1 MPTGQVVH
9 NPAPVRELLEAVRDA
24 PRRELPPVGERGEV
38 DIRTLPGGAANTTH
52 GEDVV
57 RGVGYGVGFKNVGFA
72 EGFDDY
78 STARVTLSRGASGP
92 VVGVHTAAAEVG
104 QGLVTVCMQIART
117 ELPCGESVVLPATTE
132 VGSAG
137 SSSASRQT
145 YMTGGAV
152 KQSCELVR
160 AQLLDRAATHAGV
173 DRDSLRLADDGAIRG
188 ADDQLV
194 IEDVTALLDEPIVV
208 EAEYRHRETFP
219 MDPRTGQGDADVQF
233 AFAAHRAVVDVD
245 QGLGIVRVLDMA
257 TAQDVGKAMNPQQLE
272 GQIEGGTS
280 HGVGL
285 ALMEEIQVENGKVRN
300 PSFTDY
306 LIPTILDM
314 PTVQMTILEL
324 GDPEAPYGVRGVG
337 EPPSISSTPAI
348 AAAVRDATGV
358 DVTRVPIRP
367 DDIVFG

>member
-1 MPTGQVVH
+1 
-9 NPAPVRELLEAVRDA
+9 
-24 PRRELPPVGERGEV
+24 
-38 DIRTLPGGAANTTH
+38 
-52 GEDVV
+52 
-57 RGVGYGVGFKNVGFA
+57 
-72 EGFDDY
+72 
-78 STARVTLSRGASGP
+78 
-92 VVGVHTAAAEVG
+92 VHTAASEVG
-104 QGLVTVCMQIART
+104 PGLVTVLMQIART
-117 ELPCGESVVLPATTE
+117 ELPCGEAIVLPADTQ

-160 AQLLDRAATHAGV
+160 AELLERAASHLGV
-173 DRDSLRLADDGAIRG
+173 RAESLRLDDDGTIRG
-188 ADDQLV
+188 DDGVELADVDVLLATP
-194 IEDVTALLDEPIVV
+194 IEV
-208 EAEYRHRETFP
+208 EREFRHRETFP
-219 MDPRTGQGDADVQF
+219 MDPERGQGDADVQF
-233 AFAAHRAVVDVD
+233 AFAAHRATVDVD
-245 QGLGIVRVLDMA
+245 AELGIVRVLDMA

-285 ALMEEIQVENGKVRN
+285 ALMEEIQVVDGKVRN

-314 PTVQMTILEL
+314 PTVQMTIMEL
-324 GDPEAPYGVRGVG
+324 GDPEAPYGLRGVG

-358 DVTRVPIRP
+358 DITRVPIRP